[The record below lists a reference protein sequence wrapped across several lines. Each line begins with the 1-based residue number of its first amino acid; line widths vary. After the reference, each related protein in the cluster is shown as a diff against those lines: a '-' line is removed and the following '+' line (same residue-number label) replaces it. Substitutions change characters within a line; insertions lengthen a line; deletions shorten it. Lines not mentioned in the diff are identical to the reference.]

1 MVNMLDEVAWLFNL
15 RGSDIDFNPGA
26 FACHAY
32 TFLRSTSNNMLP
44 IVFFAYALIDADKTL
59 LFVNESQFDESV
71 RAHLG
76 PEIEIHPYDTFFA
89 YLTHLGAELK
99 ESTNTVRSSP
109 PAPPLH

>member
-1 MVNMLDEVAWLFNL
+1 
-15 RGSDIDFNPGA
+15 
-26 FACHAY
+26 
-32 TFLRSTSNNMLP
+32 MLP
-44 IVFFAYALIDADKTL
+44 TVFFAYALIDADKTL

-99 ESTNTVRSSP
+99 ESTNAVRPSFPTP
-109 PAPPLH
+109 PSHRLTAEAEGPHLRQSEPRGSRRDRKGT